1 MTVTVPV
8 PLGERAY
15 AIRIGAGLLGQAG
28 AEIAPMLRRPR
39 LAVVTEATVARL
51 HLAALEES
59 LAVAGI
65 EARALV
71 LEPGEAAKGWHGLER
86 TTEWL
91 IAERVGRDDR
101 VLAFGGG
108 VIGDLAGFAAAILR
122 RGVGFIQMPTTLL
135 AQVDSSVGGK
145 TGINSPQGKNLV
157 GAFHQPSLV
166 LADTALLDTLPERDF
181 RAGYAEVAKYGLL
194 GDAGFFGWLEANAPA
209 LASGD
214 PEARL
219 HAVRRSCEMKAVIV
233 VRDETEQGERALLNL
248 GHTFGHAL
256 EAATGYSD
264 RLLHG
269 EGVAIGCTLAF
280 DLSARLGL
288 CPQEAPSR
296 VAAHFAA
303 MGMRHRLADIPGT
316 LPDAAGLV
324 ALMGQDKKVRDG
336 RLAFVLA
343 RDIGDAFVA
352 RDVDLGR
359 VEALLA
365 EALAG
370 RGRRETVGGKTRR

>member
-1 MTVTVPV
+1 VTVTVPV
-8 PLGERAY
+8 PLGARSY
-15 AIRIGAGLLGQAG
+15 DIRIGEGLLPRAG
-28 AEIAPMLRRPR
+28 AEIAPLLRRRR
-39 LAVVTEATVARL
+39 LAVVTEATVAAQHL
-51 HLAALEES
+51 PALEAALAA
-59 LAVAGI
+59 ARI
-65 EARALV
+65 EAPTLV
-71 LEPGEAAKGWHGLER
+71 LDAGEGTKSWPVLER
-86 TTEWL
+86 TVEWL
-91 IAERVGRDDR
+91 IAAQVNRDDL

-122 RGVGFIQMPTTLL
+122 RGVGLVQMPTTLL

-157 GAFHQPSLV
+157 GAFHQPRLV
-166 LADTALLDTLPERDF
+166 LADTALLGTLSPRDF

-194 GDAGFFGWLEANAPA
+194 GDAGFFVWLEANASA
-209 LASGD
+209 LAAGD
-214 PEARL
+214 PDARL
-219 HAVRRSCEMKAVIV
+219 HAVRRSCEMKAAIV

-256 EAATGYSD
+256 EAATHYSD

-269 EGVAIGCTLAF
+269 EAVAIGCALAF

-303 MGMRHRLADIPGT
+303 MGMRHRLADIPGP
-316 LPDAAGLV
+316 LPDAPGLV
-324 ALMGQDKKVRDG
+324 ALMGQDKKVRDS

-352 RDVDLGR
+352 RDVDLAM
-359 VEALLA
+359 VERLLA
-365 EALAG
+365 EALAARAG
-370 RGRRETVGGKTRR
+370 